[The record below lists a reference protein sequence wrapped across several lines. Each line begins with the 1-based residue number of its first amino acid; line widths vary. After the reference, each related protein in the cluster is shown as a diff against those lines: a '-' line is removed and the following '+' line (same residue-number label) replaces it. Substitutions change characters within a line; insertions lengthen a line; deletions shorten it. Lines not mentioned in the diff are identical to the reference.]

1 MARTLIPLKFK
12 QIAVD
17 NFPNIPDDA
26 PIVQLIAIA
35 GSKTDVSVTVVK
47 TGLDWLETHGEE
59 MELKD
64 GVTPGKGFVP
74 VWQLRSPLAQ
84 AKLSN
89 KPKSQKQRYLSQPR
103 KRPLKTPI
111 IEIAPTSEGEGYF
124 DRTDCLHQRD
134 RTKDNL

>member
-35 GSKTDVSVTVVK
+35 GSKTDISVTVVK

-59 MELKD
+59 MELKE
-64 GVTPGKGFVP
+64 GVTPGKG
-74 VWQLRSPLAQ
+74 LKRLCSCLATAIALGASEAIEQ
-84 AKLSN
+84 AKNL
-89 KPKSQKQRYLSQPR
+89 KPVPSKPTR
-103 KRPLKTPI
+103 KTTTEKI
-111 IEIAPTSEGEGYF
+111 
-124 DRTDCLHQRD
+124 
-134 RTKDNL
+134 

>member
-35 GSKTDVSVTVVK
+35 GSKTDISVTVVK

-64 GVTPGKGFVP
+64 GVTPGKELKRLCSCLATEIEQANKTKPVP
-74 VWQLRSPLAQ
+74 S
-84 AKLSN
+84 
-89 KPKSQKQRYLSQPR
+89 KPTR
-103 KRPLKTPI
+103 KTTTERI
-111 IEIAPTSEGEGYF
+111 
-124 DRTDCLHQRD
+124 
-134 RTKDNL
+134 